1 MAQATRTYVGLDIGT
16 TKISCIIAEKKAPG
30 ELNIVGVG
38 NAPSEGL
45 RRGVVVDLAKTVASI
60 QRAVDEAER
69 MAGVPVKGV
78 YAGIAGDHIRSINS
92 RGVIAVSRKDNE
104 IGPADVE
111 RVVEAAKAIAIPMDR
126 EIIHVIPQEFIVDDQ
141 DGIQDPVGMSGVRLE
156 AEVHIITGAVTS
168 AKNIC
173 RSIQRAGLKV
183 HDLVLEPLA
192 SSHAVLGKDERDL
205 GVVVL
210 DIGGGTTDV
219 AVFFESSIRHTAIVP
234 CGGANVTNDIAI
246 GLRTPIDKAE
256 AIKIQH
262 GCALASLVSSGD
274 MVGVPGVGG
283 RADREISRH
292 VLASMIEPRMEEIFA
307 MATREVKKNHFAELL
322 GGGVVLT
329 GGTSLMPGMVE
340 LAEQVFE
347 MPVRL
352 GAPEGLGGLGANVA
366 DPRFSTGVG
375 LVLHAV
381 QEESGETMVAA
392 ERPGHWAQ
400 VFDPRRW
407 FSDLFY

>member
-1 MAQATRTYVGLDIGT
+1 MAQATRTFVGLDIGT
-16 TKISCIIAEKKAPG
+16 TKISCIIADMNANG
-30 ELNIVGVG
+30 ELRVVGVG

-45 RRGVVVDLAKTVASI
+45 RRGVVVDLDKTVASI
-60 QRAVDEAER
+60 TRSVEEAER
-69 MAGVPVKGV
+69 MAGIEVKGV
-78 YAGIAGDHIRSINS
+78 HAGIAGDHIRSINS
-92 RGVIAVSRKDNE
+92 RGVIAVSRKENE
-104 IGPADVE
+104 IAQADVE

-141 DGIQDPVGMSGVRLE
+141 DGIKDPVGMSGVRLE

-173 RSIQRAGLKV
+173 RAIQRADLKV
-183 HDLVLEPLA
+183 YDLVLEPLA
-192 SSHAVLGKDERDL
+192 SASAVLDADERDL
-205 GVVVL
+205 GVVLL

-219 AVFFESSIRHTAIVP
+219 AVFHEGSIRHTAIIP
-234 CGGANVTNDIAI
+234 FGGANVTSDIAI

-262 GCALASLVSSGD
+262 GSALASLVANDD
-274 MVGVPGVGG
+274 MLAVSGVGG

-307 MATREVKKNHFAELL
+307 LANKEVRKNHFAELL

-329 GGTSLMPGMVE
+329 GGTSLLPGIAE

-352 GAPEGLGGLGANVA
+352 GVPRGLGGLSAQVA

-375 LVLHAV
+375 LVL
-381 QEESGETMVAA
+381 QAA
-392 ERPGHWAQ
+392 MPEAGRGMFTDNGRKPAAGR
-400 VFDPRRW
+400 FDLWNW
-407 FSDLFY
+407 FASRF